1 MTSELLRAALA
12 AADRGWHVFP
22 LRPGQK
28 APAFHGYDRCPRT
41 GVCTAG
47 HVGWER
53 RATADP
59 DRIQAAWVDGG
70 PYARSNIGIAC
81 GPSNLV
87 VVDLDTAKPD
97 DTPPEWVQ
105 AEPGVRDGQDV
116 LAVLAEQLG
125 EELPGDTYTV
135 ATPSGGLHL
144 YFAAPDGVRPGN
156 TAGERGQGLGWKIDT
171 RAHGGQV
178 VAAGSTVGG
187 RRYRVLADVDPAPL
201 PTWLVDLL
209 TPAPPPPVPTVP
221 VRTGTAGRDA
231 YLNAAIHGNTAK
243 VIDAKTERNAAL
255 YGASVALGQLVAG
268 GAVTEAEVTAA
279 LMSAAA
285 KHIVLGAYSE
295 RQARQ
300 TIASGLRNGANRPRQ
315 VAA

>member
-1 MTSELLRAALA
+1 MTSTPLLDSALA
-12 AADRGWHVFP
+12 AAERGWHVFP
-22 LRPGQK
+22 LKPGAK
-28 APAFHGYDRCPRT
+28 VPALHGYDRCPRT
-41 GVCTAG
+41 GACVG
-47 HVGWER
+47 RHVGWEQ
-53 RATADP
+53 RATTDP
-59 DRIQAAWVDGG
+59 GRIRSAWSAG
-70 PYARSNIGIAC
+70 PFNIGLAC
-81 GPSNLV
+81 GPSGLV
-87 VVDLDTAKPD
+87 VLDLDTTKPD
-97 DTPPEWVQ
+97 DDPPEWVR

-135 ATPSGGLHL
+135 ATRSGGIHL
-144 YFAAPDGVRPGN
+144 YFTAPDGVRLGN

-178 VAAGSTVGG
+178 VAAGSVVGG
-187 RRYRVLADVDPAPL
+187 RHYRVLADVEPAPL

-209 TPAPPPPVPTVP
+209 TPAPPPPAPTMP
-221 VRTGTAGRDA
+221 VRTATGGRDA

-255 YGASVALGQLVAG
+255 YGASVALGQLVASS
-268 GAVTEAEVTAA
+268 ALTEAEVAAA